1 MTEWTLKAGDKI
13 GFYYVGDVYPC
24 TVVEVK
30 NDGKTV
36 VVRRNEV
43 GMNKL
48 VWPEQDFPI
57 LEEFY
62 DNSTRTFTLRK
73 NGRYVAKGTEMWG
86 RPALT
91 AAHKYYQDPHF

>member
-1 MTEWTLKAGDKI
+1 MIDWTLKVGDKI
-13 GFYYVGDVYPC
+13 GFYFVGDVYPC
-24 TVVEVK
+24 TVSEVK
-30 NDGKTV
+30 NNGKTV
-36 VVRRNEV
+36 VVRRNDI
-43 GMNKL
+43 GPNKL

-57 LEEFY
+57 LETTSEG
-62 DNSTRTFTLRK
+62 TRTFTLRK